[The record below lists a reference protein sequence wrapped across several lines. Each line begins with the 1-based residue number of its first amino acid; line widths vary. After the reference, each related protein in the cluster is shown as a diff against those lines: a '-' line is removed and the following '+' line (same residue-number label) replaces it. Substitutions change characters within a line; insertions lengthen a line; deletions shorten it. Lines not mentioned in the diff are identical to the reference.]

1 MTNQKILNTKY
12 YLIKNRILGKRE
24 YFGGNCCKEWLYQ
37 NGEWVKDVHY
47 VINDHL
53 VGYDPYE
60 PEGSPYGFG
69 SSGIL
74 FEMEEITEEEGMAFM
89 VKEGNDER
97 RIEH

>member
-1 MTNQKILNTKY
+1 
-12 YLIKNRILGKRE
+12 
-24 YFGGNCCKEWLYQ
+24 
-37 NGEWVKDVHY
+37 

-74 FEMEEITEEEGMAFM
+74 FEMEEITEEEARAFM
-89 VKEGNDER
+89 AKEGNDER